1 MKAVAQEMF
10 YLIVIIIIILILF
23 VFFTYE
29 RGTKGVEV
37 QKNVEE
43 RILNE
48 EINGFAGTLFNDKL
62 PYAEKVYL
70 ETSIDAILEGKFYKR
85 TELNKAFY
93 GSGIGTV
100 NVTEIIPPLL
110 DLYSKGRLK
119 VIIETPNGNYS
130 YGEIKAGDV
139 MYTYESLIPVPEERI
154 GKLTVLMGG

>member
-1 MKAVAQEMF
+1 MKAIAQEMF
-10 YLIVIIIIILILF
+10 YLIVIIIVILILF

-48 EINGFAGTLFNDKL
+48 EVNGLAGTLFNDKL

-70 ETSIDAILEGKFYKR
+70 ETAIDAVLEGKFYKR

-100 NVTEIIPPLL
+100 NVSEIIPPLL
-110 DLYSKGRLK
+110 DLYSKGKLE
-119 VIIETPNGNYS
+119 VIIETPNGKYS
-130 YGEIKAGDV
+130 YGQIRQSDV
-139 MYTYESLIPVPEERI
+139 VYTYESWIPVPEERI
-154 GKLTVLMGG
+154 GKLTILMG